1 MCYVWLQA
9 NHLFI
14 EFMEKNKKKKKEVLP
29 ICLKILR
36 CSMVGCGEN
45 LGGSWQRQHEDVLG
59 EIPLVSTAWLGV
71 QPKSLVGDSADPRT
85 RADGDRRE

>member
-1 MCYVWLQA
+1 
-9 NHLFI
+9 
-14 EFMEKNKKKKKEVLP
+14 
-29 ICLKILR
+29 
-36 CSMVGCGEN
+36 MVGCGEN

-85 RADGDRRE
+85 RTDGDRRE